1 MLYNKL
7 HGNPDIVIE
16 YNSIDDYLSN
26 HPDVEGTIRQAVA
39 ANLQYQGKPSE
50 EVVEALA
57 DLSRPWIVNYIYTLL
72 TTENPNY
79 TIEYNVSRNDVE
91 NVIKD
96 GKELLGGKRRRNSKN
111 TKKYRKSRKSRKH
124 RRTRKH
130 RKSRK

>member
-7 HGNPDIVIE
+7 HGDPNILIE
-16 YNSIDDYLSN
+16 YDSIDNYLSN
-26 HPDVEGTIRQAVA
+26 HPDVEGIIRHAVA

-57 DLSRPWIVNYIYTLL
+57 DLSRPWMVNYIYTLL

-96 GKELLGGKRRRNSKN
+96 GKQLLGGKRRRNSKN
-111 TKKYRKSRKSRKH
+111 TKKYRKSRKH

>member
-7 HGNPDIVIE
+7 YGNPDIVIE

-57 DLSRPWIVNYIYTLL
+57 DLSRPWMVNYIYTLL

-96 GKELLGGKRRRNSKN
+96 GKQLLGGKRRRNSKN
-111 TKKYRKSRKSRKH
+111 TKKYRKSRKH